1 MFLIERNRQAISGRS
16 VRVPLRASVLT
27 GRRITEADRPLAIER
42 IFDISESKPGK
53 AESPLSLF
61 YLKFLFPAI
70 RLNPAKELPFS
81 EATESV
87 IHER

>member
-61 YLKFLFPAI
+61 YWSLVFPDI
-70 RLNPAKELPFS
+70 GPNPVKGLP
-81 EATESV
+81 
-87 IHER
+87 